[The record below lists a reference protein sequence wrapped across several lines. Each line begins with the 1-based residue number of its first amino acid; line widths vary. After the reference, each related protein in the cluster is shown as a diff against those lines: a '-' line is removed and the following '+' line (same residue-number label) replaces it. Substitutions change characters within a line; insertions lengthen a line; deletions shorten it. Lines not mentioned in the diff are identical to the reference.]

1 MAGSVVECERHLLIS
16 RARAPA
22 PHELGGSGPTR
33 AKDAGRGAR
42 AFDALLG
49 WKLLCGEVPE

>member
-33 AKDAGRGAR
+33 EENAGWGAR
-42 AFDALLG
+42 AFDALLR
-49 WKLLCGEVPE
+49 WAILRGEVPE